1 LTSYMAKE
9 FSRRG
14 IRVNSVAPG
23 ATRTRIGDDAY
34 EKCFIAQSSGRFPA
48 DFDLL
53 TAVDCAAFDVVAV
66 GMWATRLRCPSCPQR
81 CCAFAL

>member
-1 LTSYMAKE
+1 MT
-9 FSRRG
+9 G
-14 IRVNSVAPG
+14 APQQLLHLARPVFLLDLDQSLQFG
-23 ATRTRIGDDAY
+23 
-34 EKCFIAQSSGRFPA
+34 FIAQSSGRFPA

-53 TAVDCAAFDVVAV
+53 TAVDRAAFDVVAV